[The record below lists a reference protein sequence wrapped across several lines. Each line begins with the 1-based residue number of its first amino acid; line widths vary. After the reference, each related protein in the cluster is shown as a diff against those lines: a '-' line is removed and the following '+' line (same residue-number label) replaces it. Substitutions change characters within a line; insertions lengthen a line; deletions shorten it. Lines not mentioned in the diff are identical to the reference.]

1 LNLNDREFEVYRQ
14 AVEEGGAES
23 YFNLGAMYASR
34 GSDFYHES
42 VMWYRT
48 AANQGHIEAQKVLDT
63 IKENKRS
70 HAPWYKK
77 LLLGLDLNKY
87 FN

>member
-1 LNLNDREFEVYRQ
+1 
-14 AVEEGGAES
+14 
-23 YFNLGAMYASR
+23 MYASR

-42 VMWYRT
+42 VMWYQT

-63 IKENKRS
+63 IKENKRF
-70 HAPWYKK
+70 HVPWYKK

>member
-70 HAPWYKK
+70 HAPLK
-77 LLLGLDLNKY
+77 
-87 FN
+87 